1 MIFSFHLCVFCLC
14 ICRCRQ
20 GKYYTSGRCGLAT
33 HQSRVC
39 SDKSDVHDVL
49 VLKAS
54 LQNERNGSMTLGEEP
69 IELAGNSRDSVAG
82 RNMHPPLCFFFFSL
96 YSYAWSGGKK
106 HIFAVRLS

>member
-1 MIFSFHLCVFCLC
+1 M
-14 ICRCRQ
+14 
-20 GKYYTSGRCGLAT
+20 
-33 HQSRVC
+33 C

-82 RNMHPPLCFFFFSL
+82 RNMHPPLCFFFFHCT
-96 YSYAWSGGKK
+96 AMPGVGKK
-106 HIFAVRLS
+106 STFLLSDYPKK

>member
-1 MIFSFHLCVFCLC
+1 M
-14 ICRCRQ
+14 
-20 GKYYTSGRCGLAT
+20 
-33 HQSRVC
+33 C

-96 YSYAWSGGKK
+96 YSYAWSGEKK
-106 HIFAVRLS
+106 AHFCCQIILKNDLTYL